1 MVTLARA
8 KVLGSKLRMM
18 CLTSEE
24 HLCMKRGERRWGGR
38 EAGMDGWRREG
49 GREKEKHHLLEKV
62 LDKHSQ
68 ILGILHVEM
77 KWSVPCSIEER
88 LHVQT
93 I

>member
-1 MVTLARA
+1 
-8 KVLGSKLRMM
+8 
-18 CLTSEE
+18 
-24 HLCMKRGERRWGGR
+24 MKMGEMRWGGSEVGR
-38 EAGMDGWRREG
+38 QGWMDGEGREG
-49 GREKEKHHLLEKV
+49 EGKEHHLLEKV

-77 KWSVPCSIEER
+77 KWSVPCSIEGR

>member
-1 MVTLARA
+1 MD
-8 KVLGSKLRMM
+8 
-18 CLTSEE
+18 
-24 HLCMKRGERRWGGR
+24 GEGR
-38 EAGMDGWRREG
+38 EGEG
-49 GREKEKHHLLEKV
+49 KEHHLLEKV

-77 KWSVPCSIEER
+77 KWSVPCSIEGR

>member
-1 MVTLARA
+1 
-8 KVLGSKLRMM
+8 MM
-18 CLTSEE
+18 RLTSEE
-24 HLCMKRGERRWGGR
+24 HLCTKRGERRWGGR
-38 EAGMDGWRREG
+38 EAGMDGWMEKG

-77 KWSVPCSIEER
+77 KCSVPCSIGGR